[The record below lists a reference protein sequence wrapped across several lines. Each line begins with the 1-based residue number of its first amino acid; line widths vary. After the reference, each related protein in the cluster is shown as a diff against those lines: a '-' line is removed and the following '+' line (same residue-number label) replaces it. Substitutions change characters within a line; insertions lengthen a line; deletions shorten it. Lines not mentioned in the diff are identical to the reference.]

1 MNTPSALWRAELPI
15 SQSPRRPIARADLH
29 GDNRAT
35 ARAPKPRPNRHLARC
50 VFPPLLRA
58 GGSCVW
64 FRVTSIFSRRRRL
77 AAAEGAVQGN
87 PQLLADPR
95 ILPSCKAKVKS
106 HPRSS
111 SSSSLPLPAAAVHS
125 AHSQTASSTNR
136 AAPHGPL
143 ACCAVLT
150 IHLFNF
156 AQTSIT
162 QRPVG
167 GQAASAAGEREQG
180 QKPAGG
186 NGSAY
191 TRGSA
196 RAGGTA
202 RFLPCRALV
211 LR

>member
-1 MNTPSALWRAELPI
+1 MNTPCALWRAEELPI

-50 VFPPLLRA
+50 VLPPLLRA

-95 ILPSCKAKVKS
+95 ILPLCKAKVKS

-136 AAPHGPL
+136 AAPPWPPCVL
-143 ACCAVLT
+143 CCAYNPLIQFRPNKHNSAPGRGPGGVSGRRERAGT
-150 IHLFNF
+150 K
-156 AQTSIT
+156 TSRT
-162 QRPVG
+162 KRVCLH
-167 GQAASAAGEREQG
+167 ERFT
-180 QKPAGG
+180 ARGG
-186 NGSAY
+186 NSQVPA
-191 TRGSA
+191 
-196 RAGGTA
+196 
-202 RFLPCRALV
+202 LPSTL
-211 LR
+211 